1 MQTFSYVEPT
11 GMFFLTVG
19 PVINLLS
26 CSLFEPPND
35 PTFLYNRQWRTS
47 EIVELTGMCILDIS
61 LIHMEEA
68 YVLLA
73 ELMGFATL
81 CAAAFL
87 QFSYEGGTTLPAV
100 AFRLDEVHLGECIGL
115 MLLSVVAIV
124 QYNEKVT
131 AHAQHH
137 HAPTGRG
144 KATPHYSAPGS
155 SQQGQQPVH
164 EGHHRHHVNGHGHG
178 HGHGGNDS
186 RWEPNSIRES
196 PTSVKD
202 GEAVD
207 GSPQR
212 GARKGGP
219 HLV

>member
-26 CSLFEPPND
+26 CSMFVPPND
-35 PTFLYNRQWRTS
+35 PTFMYNRQWRTS
-47 EIVELTGMCILDIS
+47 EIVEVTGMLLLDIS

-87 QFSYEGGTTLPAV
+87 QFTYQDGVLLPEV
-100 AFRLDEVHLGECIGL
+100 AFRLDEVHMGECIGL
-115 MLLSVVAIV
+115 ILLSIVAIV

-131 AHAQHH
+131 AHAHH
-137 HAPTGRG
+137 HAASRG
-144 KATPHYSAPGS
+144 KGSQHHSNATGS
-155 SQQGQQPVH
+155 QPSHQASQQLGH
-164 EGHHRHHVNGHGHG
+164 EAHHRHHVNSQGAAEG
-178 HGHGGNDS
+178 
-186 RWEPNSIRES
+186 RWEPTSIRES

-202 GEAVD
+202 GEAVTD
-207 GSPQR
+207 SPQR